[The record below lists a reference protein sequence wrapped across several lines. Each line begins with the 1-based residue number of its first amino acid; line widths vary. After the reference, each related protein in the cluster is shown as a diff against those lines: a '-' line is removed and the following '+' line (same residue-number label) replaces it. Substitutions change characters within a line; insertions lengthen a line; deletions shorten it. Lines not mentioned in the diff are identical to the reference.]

1 MFLLLHSSHTVGVQ
15 HPLHSLSAPNW
26 VSAISAVHFFSASGS
41 VFHLKQGIWWAPAK
55 IAALPSESFL
65 LVAAGSTEIHVS
77 QFISIW
83 IHWEV
88 SIQQMC
94 HMLSPS
100 SFIPVLI
107 PPLFLLILLQLN
119 PPGHAHCRALAPVS
133 LMRDMRCHQTFYS
146 VSLECVSR
154 GSQMFVST

>member
-1 MFLLLHSSHTVGVQ
+1 MFLLLHSAHTVGVQ
-15 HPLHSLSAPNW
+15 HPLLSLSAPNL
-26 VSAISAVHFFSASGS
+26 VSAISAVHFFFASGS
-41 VFHLKQGIWWAPAK
+41 AFHLKQGIWWPLAK
-55 IAALPSESFL
+55 IAALPLESFL
-65 LVAAGSTEIHVS
+65 LVAVGSTEIHVS

-107 PPLFLLILLQLN
+107 PLLFLLILLQLY
-119 PPGHAHCRALAPVS
+119 PPGHPHCRAPAPLS
-133 LMRDMRCHQTFYS
+133 LIRDMRCHQNFYS

-154 GSQMFVST
+154 GSQMFVFT